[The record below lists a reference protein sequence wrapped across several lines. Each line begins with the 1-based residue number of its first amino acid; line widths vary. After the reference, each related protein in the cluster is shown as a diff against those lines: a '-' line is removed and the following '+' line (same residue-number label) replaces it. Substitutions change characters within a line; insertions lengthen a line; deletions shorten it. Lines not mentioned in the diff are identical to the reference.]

1 MSRGHFHEQVVTIPL
16 TVWLRKF
23 RFALA
28 SILFC
33 GFMLALLVP
42 FHDNVTLQSFQASAK
57 TDDEKKKLVSDY
69 NAYAATVTSFLS
81 VPIDWY
87 VTLVLPVVFVSIAPK
102 PVMEVDQ
109 SVKTMTVIYI
119 CTFIIKYLLNNAFG
133 ALFVTISAEYT
144 VPVITSSDLS
154 ATTLASTSSSNTAA
168 VSSVLRTVTSAAI
181 FPIVSSVCEVDEASA
196 ASALVVQTLGFSL
209 PSWQSISTESSS
221 ASNESFVVSLGD
233 DDQNFSNASLPM
245 NASLAANV
253 FINALHM
260 SRHFFGWY
268 DDSSALF
275 NLTGHIEASFQPD
288 QVSSAA
294 SAPIHSVAAS
304 ALLNLLPASEV
315 SEQAQTEWFLG
326 AAYDLFKSSLGDAVN
341 ISQSESSM
349 AFSHVNITDGISFDA
364 VTFEIPLAKSFYHRK
379 LVQASS
385 NASVLSED
393 TTAAS
398 NSSGDVYYDLD
409 LTTDCGSDAGSCV
422 MPFTPEY
429 YANGSVYH
437 TEPQIKAIAICLN
450 DNGTE
455 AFQID
460 YDYYTTSS
468 GSESDAHWACPDASS
483 TSMWIVSLDVK
494 VVGDALYDSAAPDD
508 STTTLD
514 SQRATIVNPR
524 KVYSLTVG
532 RLGWETVDLAETY
545 NAECSDGEGSCTGL
559 RYVTDSDSTQHVI
572 LSASGT
578 PVAQLD
584 TFAYNGTE
592 SAEGTSATSWAN
604 LMSVAP
610 VKSDSIEGSRMGDL
624 LLSDNIKSFE
634 WTSSSRSGSQ
644 CSAEAEY
651 RSGVAS
657 NAYYVSAGL
666 QSTYTTAM
674 HFLFQDGVA
683 KTTTLTATAATTLSF
698 ATSEQ
703 WVDVIIGIP
712 TLSFILTII
721 GVAILFIV
729 MPIVLIKAVSGAY
742 KKNGLRHPVHITAE
756 IMAQLK
762 YNEEKYPHMFF
773 TQRLDNVF
781 SPENGDSMDAFKI
794 DGITVRHKEKGDG
807 FALPITD
814 MMILDGVSSDTHSST
829 VGTAFLQA
837 SYHSDEPLYEDMVDV

>member
-16 TVWLRKF
+16 TVWLRKL

-28 SILFC
+28 SLLFC

-109 SVKTMTVIYI
+109 SVMTMTVIYV

-133 ALFVTISAEYT
+133 ALFVTISPEYS
-144 VPVITSSDLS
+144 VPIITSSDLS
-154 ATTLASTSSSNTAA
+154 TTTLASTSSS

-181 FPIVSSVCEVDEASA
+181 FPIISSVCAVDQSSA

-209 PSWQSISTESSS
+209 PSWQSPSAQSS
-221 ASNESFVVSLGD
+221 AVNESYVVSLGNK
-233 DDQNFSNASLPM
+233 DQDFSNASLPM
-245 NASLAANV
+245 NASLAANLL
-253 FINALHM
+253 INALHM

-268 DDSSALF
+268 DHASALF
-275 NLTGHIEASFQPD
+275 NLTSHIEASFQPD

-294 SAPIHSVAAS
+294 SAPIHSIAAS
-304 ALLNLLPASEV
+304 SLLKLLPANEV

-326 AAYDLFKSSLGDAVN
+326 AALELVQNSLKDVVN
-341 ISQSESSM
+341 ISQSESTM
-349 AFSHVNITDGISFDA
+349 AFSHVDITDGITFDA
-364 VTFEIPLAKSFYHRK
+364 VTLEIPLAKSFYYRK
-379 LVQASS
+379 LVQAA
-385 NASVLSED
+385 NASVLIED
-393 TTAAS
+393 TTAPAL
-398 NSSGDVYYDLD
+398 NSSGDIYYDLD
-409 LTTDCGSDAGSCV
+409 LTTDCGSKAGSCV
-422 MPFTPEY
+422 MPFEQEY
-429 YANGSVYH
+429 NADGSVFH
-437 TEPQIKAIAICLN
+437 AEPQIKAIAICLN

-460 YDYYTTSS
+460 YDLYSSPS
-468 GSESDAHWACPDASS
+468 GSGADAYWACPDASS

-494 VVGDALYDSAAPDD
+494 VIGDALYDSAAPND
-508 STTTLD
+508 STTTLE

-524 KVYSLTVG
+524 KIYSLTVG
-532 RLGWETVDLAETY
+532 RLGWETVDLAQTY
-545 NAECSDGEGSCTGL
+545 NAECSDTESNCTGL
-559 RYVTDSDSTQHVI
+559 RYVTDADSTQHVI
-572 LSASGT
+572 VSASGT
-578 PVAQLD
+578 PVAQLS

-592 SAEGTSATSWAN
+592 SAQGSSTTSWTD

-610 VKSDSIEGSRMGDL
+610 VKTDAIEGSRMGDL
-624 LLSDNIKSFE
+624 LLSDNMKSFE
-634 WTSSSRSGSQ
+634 WSSTSRTGSQ
-644 CSAEAEY
+644 CSAVAEY

-657 NAYYVSAGL
+657 NAYYVSANL

-683 KTTTLTATAATTLSF
+683 KTTTLTATSAATLSF
-698 ATSEQ
+698 AASEQ

-712 TLSFILTII
+712 TLSFVLTII
-721 GVAILFIV
+721 GVALLFIV
-729 MPIVLIKAVSGAY
+729 MPIVLIKAHSGAY
-742 KKNGLRHPVHITAE
+742 RKNGLRHPVHITAE

-762 YNEEKYPHMFF
+762 YDEEKYPHMFF
-773 TQRLDNVF
+773 TQRLENVF
-781 SPENGDSMDAFKI
+781 SPENSDNMDAFKI
-794 DGITVRHKEKGDG
+794 DGITVRHKEGGDG

-829 VGTAFLQA
+829 VGVVIRQTT
-837 SYHSDEPLYEDMVDV
+837 DEHAYESMPDV